1 MRLVKIQGAIEI
13 TEINL
18 MAKYPKTKRD
28 INNRG
33 EIKTKKDCEIAKLFG
48 KEFFDGNRKTG
59 YGGFNYHPRFW
70 SGVVNDII
78 QYYNLQPGSKI
89 LDIGCAKGFM
99 LHDFKKAMPELLVE
113 GIDISEYAI
122 NNCKKE
128 IKSYVRIGDARK
140 LSQFEDKEFD
150 IVISIT
156 TLHNLKL
163 NECKKAI
170 QEIQRIGKNAFIVL
184 DAWRNEQE
192 HKDLLKWALTAETM
206 MHVDHWKKLF
216 DEVGYTGDYYWFIA
230 D

>member
-1 MRLVKIQGAIEI
+1 
-13 TEINL
+13 

-33 EIKTKKDCEIAKLFG
+33 EIKTKEDCEIAKLFG
-48 KEFFDGNRKTG
+48 KEFFDGNRQTG
-59 YGGFNYHPRFW
+59 YGGFDYHPRFW

-78 QYYNLQPGSKI
+78 QYYNLQSGSKI
-89 LDIGCAKGFM
+89 LDVGCAKGFM
-99 LHDFKKAMPELLVE
+99 LYDFKKAMPELLVE

-128 IKSYVRIGDARK
+128 IESYVHMGDARK
-140 LSQFEDKEFD
+140 LSQYEDKEFD
-150 IVISIT
+150 LVISIT

-184 DAWRNEQE
+184 DAWQNEQE
-192 HKDLLKWALTAETM
+192 HENLVKWALTAETM
-206 MHVDHWKKLF
+206 MHVDDWKKLF